1 MATKPRYTAEC
12 SLGSGLWAVVDNQE
26 HHAIVVL
33 LGEGQAVTTARA
45 LSALDVQLQ
54 QAITQ
59 RNEALAEVHFLQE
72 ERAADQRLIDVLQ
85 DRIYQLSNFGTYK
98 NRS

>member
-1 MATKPRYTAEC
+1 
-12 SLGSGLWAVVDNQE
+12 
-26 HHAIVVL
+26 VL
-33 LGEGQAVTTARA
+33 LLEEEQAVAVARA
-45 LSALDVQLQ
+45 LNAVDTQLQ
-54 QAITQ
+54 QAVTQ

>member
-1 MATKPRYTAEC
+1 
-12 SLGSGLWAVVDNQE
+12 
-26 HHAIVVL
+26 
-33 LGEGQAVTTARA
+33 
-45 LSALDVQLQ
+45 
-54 QAITQ
+54 
-59 RNEALAEVHFLQE
+59 VHFLQE